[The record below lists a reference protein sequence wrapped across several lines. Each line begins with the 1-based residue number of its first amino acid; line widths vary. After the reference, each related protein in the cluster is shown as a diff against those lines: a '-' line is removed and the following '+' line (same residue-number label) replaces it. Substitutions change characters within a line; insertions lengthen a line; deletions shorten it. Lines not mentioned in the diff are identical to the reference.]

1 MPAFNSEQQEIENFS
16 FLNMFRVNPLHKKN
30 DSVGV
35 SSGSSQLIVFLHR
48 GASLW
53 VPYHSHHVAETGSVV
68 GQWQEV
74 TLQANVS

>member
-1 MPAFNSEQQEIENFS
+1 MDA
-16 FLNMFRVNPLHKKN
+16 
-30 DSVGV
+30 DGV
-35 SSGSSQLIVFLHR
+35 SSGSSQLIVVLHR

-53 VPYHSHHVAETGSVV
+53 VPCHSHHMAETGSVVESV